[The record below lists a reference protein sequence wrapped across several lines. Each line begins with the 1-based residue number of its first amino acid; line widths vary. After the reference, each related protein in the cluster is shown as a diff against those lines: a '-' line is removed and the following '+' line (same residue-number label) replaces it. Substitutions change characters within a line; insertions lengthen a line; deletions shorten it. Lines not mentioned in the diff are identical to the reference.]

1 MTNPQDATPPP
12 TDPTSEPFEAEA
24 GDRDVRIGV
33 PRDGEVT
40 LTADAAEI
48 SALRLLDAADK
59 SRSRR

>member
-1 MTNPQDATPPP
+1 MTDLTNTDQP
-12 TDPTSEPFEAEA
+12 TDPITEPFEAEA

-33 PRDGEVT
+33 PNDGELT

-59 SRSRR
+59 SRRR